1 MKEKLLKIDF
11 SVLAVKYNLSLIMLF
26 GSEARLTANKESDID
41 IAYLSKKY
49 LSLEEEI
56 ALEEE
61 ISKLINSDR
70 VQLVNISTASP
81 LFLREI
87 VRDGF
92 VLYQS
97 DIFVYEN
104 LKSYA
109 YKAFVETKFLRE
121 MRHARLIKKYGKIC
135 FQMQI

>member
-1 MKEKLLKIDF
+1 MKENLLKTNF
-11 SVLAVKYNLSLIMLF
+11 SILASKYNLSLVMLF

-41 IAYLSKKY
+41 IAYLSKKS

-61 ISKLINSDR
+61 IEKLINSDKI
-70 VQLVNISTASP
+70 QLVNIQTASP
-81 LFLREI
+81 LFLKEI
-87 VRDGF
+87 IRDGV

-109 YKAFVETKFLRE
+109 YKTFIETKFLRD
-121 MRHARLIKKYGKIC
+121 MRHNRLVKIYG
-135 FQMQI
+135 